1 MPLLLAQKENRKRTG
16 LQSVQCTRK
25 GYPRFWE
32 ADPVAKAPFA
42 HLTPS
47 SEYQKGNTKRGI
59 PKGEYQKGN
68 TKKGKRKKMTLYLG
82 YAEGTPF

>member
-1 MPLLLAQKENRKRTG
+1 MPLLLAQKENRKRKG

-47 SEYQKGNTKRGI
+47 SEYQKGNTK
-59 PKGEYQKGN
+59 
-68 TKKGKRKKMTLYLG
+68 KGKRKKMTLYLG

>member
-25 GYPRFWE
+25 GYPRFWK

-47 SEYQKGNTKRGI
+47 PEY
-59 PKGEYQKGN
+59 EKGN
-68 TKKGKRKKMTLYLG
+68 TKKGKRKKMTLYLE